1 MYQFAV
7 ILYYFVLNGYLN
19 LTDQVCTHQH
29 MQHLDK
35 MKSLEDVYGQALA
48 LENIAKTY
56 EYMANLTKACETL
69 EQVGS
74 PCIGICITSHS
85 IFTGVERLLVFVC
98 SH

>member
-1 MYQFAV
+1 M
-7 ILYYFVLNGYLN
+7 LNGYLN

-69 EQVGS
+69 EQV
-74 PCIGICITSHS
+74 
-85 IFTGVERLLVFVC
+85 
-98 SH
+98 